1 MQKISLFHL
10 FILQIQSI
18 LESRDQ
24 IGQTNFKHIQP
35 KKLQST
41 FNFCEFVS
49 RCKKFALYKVILKI
63 LQSDWVRVFWQISWN
78 TKNNRNFHHRTNSIK
93 YFFKFKKKNI
103 FSTYFWPISRIFG
116 TKLVLPKNL
125 AVMHN
130 FIRASSTMLKFK
142 KKLIIQSQ
150 ENWTGRRTKGW
161 TDLILLDRAS

>member
-1 MQKISLFHL
+1 MWNCITMQKISLFHL

-78 TKNNRNFHHRTNSIK
+78 TTNNRNFHHRTNSIK
-93 YFFKFKKKNI
+93 YFFKLKKT
-103 FSTYFWPISRIFG
+103 TYFRPIFG
-116 TKLVLPKNL
+116 PFLEFLG
-125 AVMHN
+125 
-130 FIRASSTMLKFK
+130 
-142 KKLIIQSQ
+142 Q
-150 ENWTGRRTKGW
+150 NWFYQKIWLSCTT
-161 TDLILLDRAS
+161 S